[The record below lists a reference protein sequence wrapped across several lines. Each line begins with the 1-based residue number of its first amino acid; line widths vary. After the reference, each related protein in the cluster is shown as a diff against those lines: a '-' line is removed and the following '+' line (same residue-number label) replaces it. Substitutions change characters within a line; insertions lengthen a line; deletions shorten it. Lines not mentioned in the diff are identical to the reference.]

1 MKMQFFSHTLF
12 AIENSPS
19 KCPEKGPVRPSAT
32 ADHVR
37 AQRAARSEP
46 RISSRPPKFRNEDI
60 TPANYRRGKDAAD
73 QLEAHAPIIASK
85 LARTRSHQAE
95 ASFGSADHWN
105 K

>member
-37 AQRAARSEP
+37 TERAARSEP
-46 RISSRPPKFRNEDI
+46 RISSRPPNLRNGDF
-60 TPANYRRGKDAAD
+60 TPANDRRVADGFD
-73 QLEAHAPIIASK
+73 QLDAHSLIVASNP
-85 LARTRSHQAE
+85 ARSRSQPAV
-95 ASFGSADHWN
+95 ARFGAVDRWE
-105 K
+105 